1 MLNAERTCGKGWK
14 RSSSF
19 GDKVTDHL
27 SGIISMKLR
36 GRNKLGVDREMSGT
50 ERNGEN
56 VLESKSAYTEEEVGQ
71 RLQLLIFLIGDLNVC
86 VCIQER
92 FV

>member
-1 MLNAERTCGKGWK
+1 
-14 RSSSF
+14 
-19 GDKVTDHL
+19 
-27 SGIISMKLR
+27 MKLR